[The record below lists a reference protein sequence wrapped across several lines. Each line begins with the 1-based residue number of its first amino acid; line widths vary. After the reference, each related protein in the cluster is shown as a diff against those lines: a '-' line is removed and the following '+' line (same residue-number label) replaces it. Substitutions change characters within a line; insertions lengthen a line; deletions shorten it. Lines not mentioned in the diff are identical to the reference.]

1 MDRPRAGRLVLTVSE
16 GGSTTSGSQYILL
29 VYSSSQEELIL
40 GRKTNIKD
48 ARE

>member
-1 MDRPRAGRLVLTVSE
+1 MDRPSAERSVLTVSV

-40 GRKTNIKD
+40 GRK
-48 ARE
+48 ARTKEAAE